1 MQLRSYHR
9 AEFLSIL
16 CSQIPSHYRT
26 HFGRRLVSY
35 SCSSSSDADV
45 DDDEITLQFK
55 DGSTAT
61 CDVLVGADGVKS
73 AVRRT
78 MFSRLAAACEQ
89 ENGTGRKEKFERC
102 VDAQWS
108 GITIYR
114 ALIERETL
122 EAHVQG
128 AGHCSL
134 VSPVYVS
141 PSLHPLTG
149 ML

>member
-9 AEFLSIL
+9 AEFLSVL

-35 SCSSSSDADV
+35 SCSCSCSSSD
-45 DDDEITLQFK
+45 DDHEITLHFK
-55 DGSTAT
+55 DGGTVM

-73 AVRRT
+73 AVRHT
-78 MFSRLAAACEQ
+78 MFSRLAATCEQ
-89 ENGTGRKEKFERC
+89 GNATSRKEEYERC

-122 EAHVQG
+122 EAQVQG

-134 VSPVYVS
+134 ASPLYVS